1 MIHRKYKLPLA
12 VLALLPVAAAPA
24 YAQEF
29 EDLDVTMEVLDSEA
43 ELDVLV
49 SQMRGPARSD
59 ADRDLGREGEEDSAS
74 PSPFEENAAADDDG
88 FDHDNIFRN
97 DPLTREDDYES
108 LEGEDQS
115 LDLPAEMPDPDPPH

>member
-12 VLALLPVAAAPA
+12 ALALLPVAAAPA

-59 ADRDLGREGEEDSAS
+59 ADRDLGREGKEDAS

-88 FDHDNIFRN
+88 FDHDNIFRH

-115 LDLPAEMPDPDPPH
+115 LDLPADMPDPDPL